1 MMENNLE
8 FQKDKDEKDQNN
20 LNIEN
25 LRPISNRS
33 GRNKLIKK
41 SYTIAHNMSS
51 LQLKKSD
58 SLIFPHIEMKEKLN
72 NDQANI
78 NNNEFSSTNKSNS
91 VIFSSL
97 FNKDINLTTLNEHS
111 GNNFSYNNKDKNN
124 MNSNEHE
131 HEHDKYH
138 LFKKLNVERKLLS
151 KNFENLMKSNDFSPN
166 LGKYDNKII
175 LLLSQKC
182 KEFENKYLKTLNY
195 YYQMENIYINEEK
208 KKKESQ
214 IKLNNCLLEK
224 NMLKNKYQKMMQDN
238 IHLNNALT
246 NTRNEIDRLNNAIKD
261 DQKQMIKQQ
270 DEYNKQLK
278 KEEDKRISLNNE
290 IKINERQIS
299 ILQEKINDSGLSRS
313 MKIKKYLKN
322 GYYNSVEG
330 DDKKDEE
337 IQKLKYTIL
346 DLQNQVSNLQKVL
359 KKKQEVKTEL
369 LGTLK
374 NMGKQE
380 KANKDNINL
389 LFKTVEKQQRDGI
402 IDYKLIKSK
411 NFIIKELKNK
421 IEGINKV
428 PHYILPKNI
437 RISSSQKELRSNK
450 YMM

>member
-1 MMENNLE
+1 MENILE
-8 FQKDKDEKDQNN
+8 LQKDKDEKDQNN

-25 LRPISNRS
+25 LRPISD
-33 GRNKLIKK
+33 RNENNKFIKK
-41 SYTIAHNMSS
+41 SHTIAHNISRIR
-51 LQLKKSD
+51 LKKSD
-58 SLIFPHIEMKEKLN
+58 SLIFPHIEMKEKFN
-72 NDQANI
+72 NDHTNI
-78 NNNEFSSTNKSNS
+78 NNNEFNSTNKSNS

-111 GNNFSYNNKDKNN
+111 GNIFSYNNKDKNN
-124 MNSNEHE
+124 MNSNEH
-131 HEHDKYH
+131 DKYH
-138 LFKKLNVERKLLS
+138 LFKRLNEEQKLLS

-175 LLLSQKC
+175 LILSQKC

-224 NMLKNKYQKMMQDN
+224 NILKNKYEKMMQDN

-246 NTRNEIDRLNNAIKD
+246 NTRNEIDRLNNVIKD

-278 KEEDKRISLNNE
+278 KEEDKRMNLNNI

-313 MKIKKYLKN
+313 MKLKKYLNN
-322 GYYNSVEG
+322 GYYKPGE
-330 DDKKDEE
+330 DDNDKDEE
-337 IQKLKYTIL
+337 IKKLKFVIY
-346 DLQNQVSNLQKVL
+346 DLQNQVTGLQKDL
-359 KKKQEVKTEL
+359 NKKKEIKTEL
-369 LGTLK
+369 LGNLK
-374 NMGKQE
+374 NMGRQE
-380 KANKDNINL
+380 RINKDNINL
-389 LFKTVEKQQRDGI
+389 LLKTIEKQQRDGI
-402 IDYKLIKSK
+402 IDYKSIKSK
-411 NFIIKELKNK
+411 NCIIKELKNK
-421 IEGINKV
+421 IEGISNV

-437 RISSSQKELRSNK
+437 RIRSSSQKEYRSNK
-450 YMM
+450 SII

>member
-1 MMENNLE
+1 
-8 FQKDKDEKDQNN
+8 
-20 LNIEN
+20 
-25 LRPISNRS
+25 
-33 GRNKLIKK
+33 
-41 SYTIAHNMSS
+41 MSS

-72 NDQANI
+72 NDQTNI
-78 NNNEFSSTNKSNS
+78 INNEFNNTNKSNS
-91 VIFSSL
+91 VNFSSL

-111 GNNFSYNNKDKNN
+111 GNIFSYNNKDKNI
-124 MNSNEHE
+124 MNFNG

-138 LFKKLNVERKLLS
+138 LFKKLNVERDLLS

-175 LLLSQKC
+175 LILSQKC
-182 KEFENKYLKTLNY
+182 KEFENKYLKTLKY

-224 NMLKNKYQKMMQDN
+224 NMLKNKYEKMMQDN

-246 NTRNEIDRLNNAIKD
+246 NARNEIDRLNNVIKD

-278 KEEDKRISLNNE
+278 KEEDKRINLNNV

-313 MKIKKYLKN
+313 MKIKKYLNN
-322 GYYNSVEG
+322 GYYKVVEG
-330 DDKKDEE
+330 DDEKDTE
-337 IQKLKYTIL
+337 IKKLKFVIH
-346 DLQNQVSNLQKVL
+346 DLQNQVIGLQKDL
-359 KKKQEVKTEL
+359 NKKKEIKTEL

-374 NMGKQE
+374 NMGRQE
-380 KANKDNINL
+380 RVNKDSINL
-389 LFKTVEKQQRDGI
+389 LFKTIEKQQRDGI

-411 NFIIKELKNK
+411 NCIIKELKNK
-421 IEGINKV
+421 IEGINNV
-428 PHYILPKNI
+428 PHYLLPKNI
-437 RISSSQKELRSNK
+437 RINSSQKEFRSKK
-450 YMM
+450 YIM

>member
-1 MMENNLE
+1 MENNLE

-246 NTRNEIDRLNNAIKD
+246 NTRNEIDRLNNVIKD

-322 GYYNSVEG
+322 GYYKSVEG
-330 DDKKDEE
+330 DDEKDEE

-421 IEGINKV
+421 IEGISKV

-450 YMM
+450 FMM

>member
-1 MMENNLE
+1 MENNLE
-8 FQKDKDEKDQNN
+8 FQNDKDEKDQNN

-25 LRPISNRS
+25 LRPISNGN
-33 GRNKLIKK
+33 GRNKMIKK
-41 SYTIAHNMSS
+41 SHTIAHNTSRIK
-51 LQLKKSD
+51 LKKSD

-72 NDQANI
+72 NDQTNI
-78 NNNEFSSTNKSNS
+78 NNNEFNSTNKSNS

-111 GNNFSYNNKDKNN
+111 GNIFSYNNKDKNN
-124 MNSNEHE
+124 MNSSEHE
-131 HEHDKYH
+131 NENDKYH

-175 LLLSQKC
+175 LILSQKC
-182 KEFENKYLKTLNY
+182 KEFENKYLKTLKY

-224 NMLKNKYQKMMQDN
+224 NILKNKYDKMMQDN

-246 NTRNEIDRLNNAIKD
+246 NARNEIDRLNNAIKD

-278 KEEDKRISLNNE
+278 KEEDKRISLNNV

-313 MKIKKYLKN
+313 MKIKKYLNN
-322 GYYNSVEG
+322 GYYKSAEG
-330 DDKKDEE
+330 DDEKDEE
-337 IQKLKYTIL
+337 IKRLKYTIL
-346 DLQNQVSNLQKVL
+346 DLQNQVSGLQKDL
-359 KKKQEVKTEL
+359 KKKKEVKTEL
-369 LGTLK
+369 LGALK
-374 NMGKQE
+374 NMRKQE
-380 KANKDNINL
+380 MVNKDNINL

-421 IEGINKV
+421 IEGINQV

-450 YMM
+450 YIM

>member
-246 NTRNEIDRLNNAIKD
+246 NTRNEIDRLNNVIKD

-322 GYYNSVEG
+322 GYYKSVEG
-330 DDKKDEE
+330 DDEKDEE

-421 IEGINKV
+421 IEGISKV

>member
-246 NTRNEIDRLNNAIKD
+246 NTRNEIDRLNSVIKD

-313 MKIKKYLKN
+313 MKIKKYLNN
-322 GYYNSVEG
+322 GYYKSVEG
-330 DDKKDEE
+330 DDEKDEE

-421 IEGINKV
+421 IEGISKV

-450 YMM
+450 FMM

>member
-72 NDQANI
+72 NDQTNV

-111 GNNFSYNNKDKNN
+111 GNNFSYKNKDKNN

-246 NTRNEIDRLNNAIKD
+246 NTRNEIDRLNNVIKD

-322 GYYNSVEG
+322 GYYKSVEG
-330 DDKKDEE
+330 DDEKDEE

-421 IEGINKV
+421 IEGISKV

>member
-8 FQKDKDEKDQNN
+8 FQKDKDGKDQNN

-72 NDQANI
+72 NDQTNI

-111 GNNFSYNNKDKNN
+111 GNNFSYNNKEKNN

-224 NMLKNKYQKMMQDN
+224 NMIKNKYQKMMQDN

-246 NTRNEIDRLNNAIKD
+246 NTRNEIDRLNNVIKD

-322 GYYNSVEG
+322 GYYKSVEG
-330 DDKKDEE
+330 DDEKDEE

-421 IEGINKV
+421 IEGISKV

>member
-1 MMENNLE
+1 M
-8 FQKDKDEKDQNN
+8 
-20 LNIEN
+20 
-25 LRPISNRS
+25 S
-33 GRNKLIKK
+33 GIK
-41 SYTIAHNMSS
+41 
-51 LQLKKSD
+51 LKKSD
-58 SLIFPHIEMKEKLN
+58 SLIFPHIEIKEKLN
-72 NDQANI
+72 NDQTNI
-78 NNNEFSSTNKSNS
+78 INNEFNNTNKSNS
-91 VIFSSL
+91 VNFSSL

-111 GNNFSYNNKDKNN
+111 GNIFSYNNKDKNY

-246 NTRNEIDRLNNAIKD
+246 NTRNEIDRLNNVIKD

-322 GYYNSVEG
+322 GYYKSVEG
-330 DDKKDEE
+330 DDEKDEE

-421 IEGINKV
+421 IEGISKV

>member
-1 MMENNLE
+1 MENILE
-8 FQKDKDEKDQNN
+8 FQKDKDEKEQNS
-20 LNIEN
+20 LKIEN
-25 LRPISNRS
+25 LRPISNTN

-41 SYTIAHNMSS
+41 SYTIANNVSGIK
-51 LQLKKSD
+51 LQKSD
-58 SLIFPHIEMKEKLN
+58 SLIFPHIEIKEKLN
-72 NDQANI
+72 NDQTNI
-78 NNNEFSSTNKSNS
+78 INNEFNNTNKSNS
-91 VIFSSL
+91 VNFSSL

-111 GNNFSYNNKDKNN
+111 ENIFSYNNKDKKN
-124 MNSNEHE
+124 MNFND

-138 LFKKLNVERKLLS
+138 LFKKLNVERDLLS

-175 LLLSQKC
+175 LILSQKC
-182 KEFENKYLKTLNY
+182 KEFENKYLKTLKY

-224 NMLKNKYQKMMQDN
+224 NMLKNKYEKMMQDN

-246 NTRNEIDRLNNAIKD
+246 NARNEIDRLNNVIKD

-290 IKINERQIS
+290 IKIDERQIS

-313 MKIKKYLKN
+313 MKIKKYLNN
-322 GYYNSVEG
+322 GYYKPVEG
-330 DDKKDEE
+330 DDEKDVE
-337 IQKLKYTIL
+337 IKKLKFVIH
-346 DLQNQVSNLQKVL
+346 DLQNQVIGLQKDL
-359 KKKQEVKTEL
+359 NKKKEIKTEL

-374 NMGKQE
+374 NMGRQE
-380 KANKDNINL
+380 RVNKDNINL
-389 LFKTVEKQQRDGI
+389 LFKTIEKQQRDGI

-411 NFIIKELKNK
+411 NCIIKELKNK
-421 IEGINKV
+421 IEGINNV
-428 PHYILPKNI
+428 PHYLLPKNI
-437 RISSSQKELRSNK
+437 RISSSQKEFRSKK
-450 YMM
+450 YIM

>member
-72 NDQANI
+72 NDQTNI

-246 NTRNEIDRLNNAIKD
+246 NTRNEIDRLNNVIKD

-313 MKIKKYLKN
+313 MKIKKYLNN
-322 GYYNSVEG
+322 GYYKSVEG
-330 DDKKDEE
+330 DDEKDEE

-421 IEGINKV
+421 IEGISKV

-450 YMM
+450 FMM

>member
-1 MMENNLE
+1 MENNLE

-246 NTRNEIDRLNNAIKD
+246 NTRNEIDRLNNVIKD

-313 MKIKKYLKN
+313 MKIKKYLNN
-322 GYYNSVEG
+322 GYYKSVEG
-330 DDKKDEE
+330 DDEKDEE

-421 IEGINKV
+421 IEGISKV

-450 YMM
+450 FMM

>member
-72 NDQANI
+72 NDQTNI

-246 NTRNEIDRLNNAIKD
+246 NTRNEIDRLNSVIKD

-313 MKIKKYLKN
+313 MKIKKYLNN
-322 GYYNSVEG
+322 GYYKSVEG
-330 DDKKDEE
+330 DDEKDEE

-421 IEGINKV
+421 IEGISKV

-450 YMM
+450 FMM